1 MIERLVRL
9 AAFGGILLSFDLP
22 GGAASAAVLCAHEE
36 SHLVRLRESA
46 CKPRESRVD
55 LSELVTDTSPERW
68 AWLEDTFWYVP
79 EENLKA
85 FLWRTDKPDE
95 DRVLSDQ
102 TVWHIERYDSG
113 YIFGPTVINFNNA
126 PNSSCSYL
134 NGSVTPPGKVY
145 IAFTPLVSDESIPAI
160 TIGIG
165 EMVNTAAGWTF
176 AMQMATPGP
185 TIPQI
190 VSTEVE
196 HWAFMEQCTRD
207 SDCWA
212 NLPGVDGGIDEL
224 FSQCDPPANR

>member
-1 MIERLVRL
+1 MMIRKFSFLTVLFALLV
-9 AAFGGILLSFDLP
+9 LP
-22 GGAASAAVLCAHEE
+22 VGWSMAQNVM
-36 SHLVRLRESA
+36 
-46 CKPRESRVD
+46 
-55 LSELVTDTSPERW
+55 LSESSLDADQRVAGGGGDEDEDGDDPDRW
-68 AWLEDTFWYVP
+68 AWLEDTYWYVP

-113 YIFGPTVINFNNA
+113 YIFGPTVINFNIA
-126 PNSSCSYL
+126 PNISCSYL

-160 TIGIG
+160 TIGID

-207 SDCWA
+207 SDCWG